1 MKKLRHFNWIMF
13 LAMLALIG
21 IGTLAIW
28 SSGNARAEAVFHGMW
43 INNLATAAFGLT
55 VYLLLAFSDYR
66 KLLDWFAVPSY
77 ALSLVLLV
85 AVLVFGDTVYGGK
98 RWLWFFQ
105 PSEISKLCLIA
116 LLAWMYGTPEETS
129 PVKAHGGFFGDWR
142 FGFRGFL
149 AAVAAIGVPAV
160 LILAEPDLGT
170 TLTLV
175 PATLLMLLV
184 ARVWRTGLV
193 AMFLAGSIAAA
204 AVLGAV
210 YEAEKPGV
218 PAERRERILK
228 YVPLKPHQVKRV
240 RVFLFPDEDLQ
251 GAGYNLR
258 QAKISIG
265 SGGFSGKGLGKG
277 ETNHLKYLP
286 QAISMND
293 FIFCVY
299 AEETGFVGSLVLLAL
314 FGCLLVPGCW
324 VAFVSTDGR
333 GRLIA
338 LGVSTLVFAHVYI
351 NIAMS
356 IGLVPITGLPL
367 PFISSGRTFL
377 LTVMAGL
384 GLVQSVSM
392 HREEKTA

>member
-13 LAMLALIG
+13 LAMLALTG

-28 SSGNARAEAVFHGMW
+28 SSGNARAETVFHGMW
-43 INNLATAAFGLT
+43 INNLTTAAFGLA
-55 VYLLLAFSDYR
+55 VYLLLAFTDYR

-77 ALSLVLLV
+77 ALSLVLLT
-85 AVLVFGDTVYGGK
+85 AVLVFGDTVYGGR

-129 PVKAHGGFFGDWR
+129 PIKKRGGFFGGWR

-149 AAVAAIGVPAV
+149 AAAAAIGVPAA

-175 PATLLMLLV
+175 PATLLMLL
-184 ARVWRTGLV
+184 AAKVWRTGLTV
-193 AMFLAGSIAAA
+193 TFLAGSIAAA

-218 PAERRERILK
+218 PRERRERILK
-228 YVPLKPHQVKRV
+228 CVPLKPHQIKRV

-314 FGCLLVPGCW
+314 FGCLLIPGCW

-392 HREEKTA
+392 HREEKNA